1 VDRFAWINLLYDFY
15 GPLLTDRQRQLLEL
29 YYEQDYSLGEIAGEL
44 SVTRQAVHD
53 TLKRAEESLE
63 YFERKLNLAMR
74 YLNDRNR
81 IGEALAVLDDL
92 AGGREEALIRLRQL
106 LREMREPGKPIS
118 ENGVL

>member
-63 YFERKLNLAMR
+63 HFERKLNLVVR

-81 IGEALAVLDDL
+81 IQEALAALDDL
-92 AGGREEALIRLRQL
+92 AGGRGEALIRLRQL

>member
-1 VDRFAWINLLYDFY
+1 MDRFAWINLLYDFY

-63 YFERKLNLAMR
+63 HFERKLNLVVR

-81 IGEALAVLDDL
+81 IQEALAALDDL
-92 AGGREEALIRLRQL
+92 AGGRGEALIRLRQL

>member
-1 VDRFAWINLLYDFY
+1 MDRFAWINLLYDFY